1 MSDRQVQGKWVVLS
15 FVLVA
20 VFLGATLAIVFR
32 DASLLKGEVAE
43 KIHTAFMGYATEISP
58 SQKLQ
63 IAELNQVEVFERE
76 SSGKLWNFQLPT
88 VVVSITAP
96 VSFVY
101 VVDLK
106 KTWDFR
112 LENDVLVVVPPAI
125 EWNSPAPDLSA
136 TRFDVR
142 QGSVFR
148 DEAAVMRSLKADFTP
163 LLQARAA
170 QNVALVRETARS
182 SLAEIVL
189 NWLKTQTQGGKDPK
203 VQVIFQDELKKPVEN
218 P

>member
-1 MSDRQVQGKWVVLS
+1 MSEKQVQGKWVVLS
-15 FVLVA
+15 FVVVSL
-20 VFLGATLAIVFR
+20 FLGATLAIVFR
-32 DASLLKGEVAE
+32 DASLIKGQVVE
-43 KIHTAFMGYATEISP
+43 KIHTEFMGYATQINP

-63 IAELNQVEVFERE
+63 LAELNQVEVFERE
-76 SSGKLWNFQLPT
+76 SSGKLWNFNLPT
-88 VVVSITAP
+88 VIVSITAP

-106 KTWDFR
+106 KPWEFR
-112 LENDVLVVVPPAI
+112 LENDVLVVVPPDI
-125 EWNSPAPDLSA
+125 EWNPPAPDLSA

-148 DEAAVMRSLKADFTP
+148 DEAAVMKSLSADFTP

-170 QNVALVRETARS
+170 QNLALIRETARS
-182 SLAEIVL
+182 SLQDIVL
-189 NWLKTQTQGGKDPK
+189 NWFKTQNPAGKEPK
-203 VQVIFQDELKKPVEN
+203 VQVVFPGESGPKN